1 MQSKGSNSKRV
12 ASAYLEPDACRAVHM
27 PLHCRKQ
34 AGQLENQHLHHTYTH
49 TQTLSAQ
56 LLPLNMCSRAQKK
69 LYGVKH
75 EHKCKYT
82 YVRPIG

>member
-34 AGQLENQHLHHTYTH
+34 AGQLEHQHLHHTH
-49 TQTLSAQ
+49 TQTLSTQMLA
-56 LLPLNMCSRAQKK
+56 LNMCSRAQKK
-69 LYGVKH
+69 LYDA
-75 EHKCKYT
+75 EHANKCKFT